1 MHHHA
6 LCFVSVA
13 DEPDAPGRPIVTDWD
28 SDFVELEWTK
38 PRHDGGAPVTGY
50 IIQKKAKGSPIW
62 QNAARV
68 PADKTK
74 VRPRPS
80 NRPVNKKLSTDTN
93 ERPKIQP
100 NAFMSMIGNIF
111 MTCCG

>member
-1 MHHHA
+1 MLLVTLFYIA
-6 LCFVSVA
+6 SSAKSLTRGGASP

-38 PRHDGGAPVTGY
+38 PRHDGGAPITGY

-74 VRPRPS
+74 VGTIAIS
-80 NRPVNKKLSTDTN
+80 QANDCWN
-93 ERPKIQP
+93 
-100 NAFMSMIGNIF
+100 NASYKSRSSLRSGH
-111 MTCCG
+111 C